1 MAVAPLTSRTADLLS
16 SQLSLQQLQQ
26 TQSKLLEAQRQS
38 STGLAVEK
46 PSDEPARVA
55 TILTLKNNV
64 AERDQVEKNLQF
76 GINVLDTADQALGD
90 ASDILR
96 EAASVAS
103 SQIGIGS
110 DAETR
115 AVQANVIEGAL
126 QGLITAANRQYADLS
141 VFGGNNGA
149 RPEGLIFEEFLGGVR
164 YFGGVDDLEADFGT
178 TQTERFTTNGQDAFG
193 ALSTRVLSQVD
204 LDPQAAV
211 GTKVADIN
219 GAQNAGV
226 RKGTIRVI
234 VNGTQATVDLNTIDS
249 LGDVTTRVN
258 EAINSIDPLAGNLA
272 VVGGSFRLAAGPGD
286 NIIIEDFA
294 GGQAAADLGILFNLT
309 GTVAAGQDLGVR
321 LTEDSLVA
329 NFGAP
334 VDLVGGLTI
343 THGAVTKTADFSTA
357 TTVQDLQNIVD
368 ELNLGLRLE
377 VNSTATGLNLRSE
390 VSGIELSVG
399 EAGGTTAEDLGLR
412 TFGLQTRLD
421 AFRNGLGVQTE
432 AGENDIAITLHDGR
446 SFEVDLSSAVDVED
460 VINTVNAAA
469 TAAGVTVGTDFS
481 IDLVGSGNGFTLTD
495 NTVGATD
502 FAVTNLGLS
511 IAADH
516 LGIKTNAGAGTTIT
530 GTDNAKV
537 RVENAFT
544 HLMDLR
550 DALKN
555 NDETGITVAGGK
567 LNDDV
572 DSVVQARAVVGIQAN
587 RLTEQSTLNQD
598 QKITESALLSELQDA
613 DLTEVL
619 TRFQELQLQY
629 EASLRV
635 ASSNLQLSLL
645 DFLR

>member
-1 MAVAPLTSRTADLLS
+1 
-16 SQLSLQQLQQ
+16 
-26 TQSKLLEAQRQS
+26 
-38 STGLAVEK
+38 
-46 PSDEPARVA
+46 
-55 TILTLKNNV
+55 
-64 AERDQVEKNLQF
+64 
-76 GINVLDTADQALGD
+76 
-90 ASDILR
+90 
-96 EAASVAS
+96 
-103 SQIGIGS
+103 
-110 DAETR
+110 
-115 AVQANVIEGAL
+115 
-126 QGLITAANRQYADLS
+126 
-141 VFGGNNGA
+141 
-149 RPEGLIFEEFLGGVR
+149 GVR
-164 YFGGVDDLEADFGT
+164 TGCV
-178 TQTERFTTNGQDAFG
+178 
-193 ALSTRVLSQVD
+193 RVS
-204 LDPQAAV
+204 
-211 GTKVADIN
+211 
-219 GAQNAGV
+219 
-226 RKGTIRVI
+226 
-234 VNGTQATVDLNTIDS
+234 VNGTLATVDLGTIDS
-249 LGDVTTRVN
+249 LEDVTTRIN
-258 EAINSIDPLAGNLA
+258 DAISTIDPTAGSLAVGGNGFSLTANAGNTI
-272 VVGGSFRLAAGPGD
+272 V
-286 NIIIEDFA
+286 IEDFA
-294 GGQAAADLGILFNLT
+294 GGQTAGDLGIEFNLT
-309 GTVAAGQDLGVR
+309 GATAAGDDLGVR
-321 LTEDSLVA
+321 LTEDTRVTD
-329 NFGAP
+329 FGSP

-357 TTVQDLQNIVD
+357 TTVQDMQNIID
-368 ELNLGLRLE
+368 ELDLGLRLE
-377 VNSTATGLNLRSE
+377 VNAAGSGLNLRSE

-412 TFGLQTRLD
+412 TFGLQTTLD
-421 AFRNGLGVQTE
+421 SFRNGLGVQTQ

-446 SFEVDLSSAVDVED
+446 TFEVDLSSAVDVED
-460 VINTVNAAA
+460 VLDTVNAAA

-516 LGIKTNAGAGTTIT
+516 LGIKTNAGAGATIT

>member
-1 MAVAPLTSRTADLLS
+1 MAVSPLTSRTADLLS
-16 SQLSLQQLQQ
+16 SQLSLQRLQE
-26 TQSKLLEAQRQS
+26 TQSGLLEAQRQS

-55 TILTLKNNV
+55 TILTLKNNIT
-64 AERDQVEKNLQF
+64 ERDQVEKNLQF

-164 YFGGVDDLEADFGT
+164 YFGGVENLEADFGT

-204 LDPQAAV
+204 LDAQATAA
-211 GTKVADIN
+211 TKVADVA

-226 RKGTIRVI
+226 RTGSVRVS
-234 VNGTQATVDLNTIDS
+234 VNGTLATVDLGTIDS
-249 LGDVTTRVN
+249 LEDVTTRIN
-258 EAINSIDPLAGNLA
+258 DAINTIDPTAGSLAVGGTGFSLTANAGNTI
-272 VVGGSFRLAAGPGD
+272 V
-286 NIIIEDFA
+286 IEDFA
-294 GGQAAADLGILFNLT
+294 GGQTAGDLGIEFNLT
-309 GTVAAGQDLGVR
+309 GATAAGGDLGVR
-321 LTEDSLVA
+321 LTEDTQVTD
-329 NFGAP
+329 FGAP
-334 VDLVGGLTI
+334 VDLLGGLTI

-377 VNSTATGLNLRSE
+377 VNSTGTGLNLRSE

-412 TFGLQTRLD
+412 TFGLQTTLES
-421 AFRNGLGVQTE
+421 FRNGLGVQTQP
-432 AGENDIAITLHDGR
+432 GENDIAITLHDGR

-469 TAAGVTVGTDFS
+469 TAVGVTVGTDFS

-530 GTDNAKV
+530 GEDNAKV

-587 RLTEQSTLNQD
+587 RLTEQRTLNED